1 MIPILP
7 YDAFL
12 RAVKQNANIDHVFL
26 LGAGA
31 SKSSGVPTASDCIWE
46 WKADLF
52 NSKNLN
58 SSNKYRDHNS
68 KETRE
73 VIQKWLDKEGCY
85 PPLNDPAEYSTY
97 AELAYPIAESRMQY
111 FKNICK
117 GKEPSIGYELL
128 CSMARVGMVRLVFTT
143 NFDGLI
149 VKTAHQTGVT
159 PIEITL
165 DTKDTIY
172 RPSSRD
178 ELLCVA
184 LHGDYKY
191 EQLKNT
197 SKELDNQQEDFSNA
211 LAHHLTDKH
220 LIVLG
225 YSGRDKSLM
234 DSLNKAYQERGG
246 GVLFWCGY
254 KDDRSQEVERLLKD
268 INENGRKAY
277 FISTE
282 DFDNTLIDL
291 AKYCFEDNEDFLQ
304 ILNRS
309 KIINSDDYKVSSIT
323 DEIGFTVKEKIPI
336 TDKIDVDTEVNK
348 LQPYASK
355 VAIANII
362 GSWNE
367 NSASDKVIISQLARE
382 EYSDWIPK
390 LRDVLHQPESPISL
404 KNGRWS
410 VTDRKAL
417 WQVLGPRLFD
427 ENLDVFKQCVVAVL
441 TERDPMFDLPP
452 EDRYAASIHGKVL
465 EHSQHLRKGLS
476 ESLALLGSYP
486 EALTNCSL
494 NKPETI
500 AVLAV
505 REILKNADWKLWGSL
520 NNLLPLF
527 AEAAP
532 NEFLNIVES
541 TLQQTPCPFDELFSQ
556 EGIGLTGGN
565 YITGLL
571 WALETLAWDEQFL
584 VRVSAI
590 LGELASHDP
599 GGNWTNRPSNSLT
612 TIFLPWLP
620 QTTASIEKRKV
631 ALQTIQ
637 KEVPEV
643 AWKLLLSLLPN
654 QQKASSGSYKPVW
667 RKTIPEDWT
676 KDVTKN
682 EYWEQVSFYA
692 DLAVEMAMNDIGNL
706 NELISYLDNL
716 PEPSFEKILKHL
728 SSEDILAKPENE
740 RLGLWTELT
749 EFTSRH
755 KRFADAKWALSP
767 DIVSK
772 IDEVAKALVPTNP
785 MNLHHRLFSGRD
797 FDLYEEKGD
806 WQEQQKQLEE
816 RRQQAIKDILE
827 YGEID
832 AVLQFAETVKS
843 SSNVGHSLGFVAKP
857 TIDTVILPSLL
868 ETEHKNLVQLASGYV
883 WARHRRQGW
892 AWVDNTDTTG
902 WSRSQIGQF
911 LAYLPFTEETW
922 KRANVLLDDSE
933 NEYWSKANV
942 NPYQADCELL
952 LAIDKLIEYGR
963 PNAAISCLYKILH
976 DKQPLDKA
984 RTVQALL
991 SAVSSGEP
999 SHTMGAYLIVEI
1011 IKALQD
1017 APDTD
1022 PDDLF
1027 RAEWAYLPLL
1037 DRHSGASPKLLENR
1051 LASDPDF
1058 FCEVIRLTYRSK
1070 KEPKS
1075 DKEPTEQ
1082 EKAIATNAW
1091 RLLHEWKTP
1100 PGMDSNGDFSESS
1113 FKQWLKSIKK
1123 ACTESGHVEVALSH
1137 VGNVLIYTPPD
1148 SDGFW
1153 INHAVAEALNSKDA
1167 DKMRNGFRIGIF
1179 NSRGVHMVDPTGKP
1193 EKELAAK
1200 YRKQA
1205 EEVENAGYQ
1214 RFAATLRDLADSYE
1228 REAERYT
1235 SSGWRNID

>member
-1 MIPILP
+1 MSPEPKQLSSSASTGGLGTHFENRVQASFVVLMLTGGFAPCLKTWPITKIKLQGR
-7 YDAFL
+7 YQNFDTDDL
-12 RAVKQNANIDHVFL
+12 IVYTKQPGTDRQAKL
-26 LGAGA
+26 LGQIKHTISLTKG
-31 SKSSGVPTASDCIWE
+31 
-46 WKADLF
+46 
-52 NSKNLN
+52 
-58 SSNKYRDHNS
+58 NKVFG
-68 KETRE
+68 E
-73 VIQKWLDKEGCY
+73 VIQAAWNDFNNKDDFTKGTDAIALICGPLSATDTDDVRALLRQAEHSEDASDFIKRVKLGKFTSDKQRDKLEVFEHHLKVANNNIDLTDDQLYRFLKSYRLLIYDLDIKGVTLSLLHSLIGQYSSANANALWTQVINKVEWESENAGFITIESI
-85 PPLNDPAEYSTY
+85 PENIRSAFEMRPTETTPSELSRIPLPREEIDWNQSQY
-97 AELAYPIAESRMQY
+97 ASELAIA
-111 FKNICK
+111 N
-117 GKEPSIGYELL
+117 LL
-128 CSMARVGMVRLVFTT
+128 GSWYKKSDA
-143 NFDGLI
+143 DI
-149 VKTAHQTGVT
+149 VIAG
-159 PIEITL
+159 
-165 DTKDTIY
+165 
-172 RPSSRD
+172 
-178 ELLCVA
+178 
-184 LHGDYKY
+184 
-191 EQLKNT
+191 QLA
-197 SKELDNQQEDFSNA
+197 QEDFS
-211 LAHHLTDKH
+211 T
-220 LIVLG
+220 
-225 YSGRDKSLM
+225 
-234 DSLNKAYQERGG
+234 
-246 GVLFWCGY
+246 W
-254 KDDRSQEVERLLKD
+254 
-268 INENGRKAY
+268 
-277 FISTE
+277 ISKFRE
-282 DFDNTLIDL
+282 I
-291 AKYCFEDNEDFLQ
+291 LQ
-304 ILNRS
+304 
-309 KIINSDDYKVSSIT
+309 
-323 DEIGFTVKEKIPI
+323 
-336 TDKIDVDTEVNK
+336 
-348 LQPYASK
+348 
-355 VAIANII
+355 
-362 GSWNE
+362 
-367 NSASDKVIISQLARE
+367 
-382 EYSDWIPK
+382 
-390 LRDVLHQPESPISL
+390 QPESPVAL
-404 KNGRWS
+404 KNGLWR
-410 VTDRKAL
+410 VGERKEL
-417 WQVLGPRLFD
+417 WQALGPRLFD
-427 ENLDVFKQCVVAVL
+427 ENLDIFKQCVVAVL
-441 TERDPMFDLPP
+441 TERDPMFDLLP

-476 ESLALLGSYP
+476 ESLALLGSHP
-486 EALTNCSL
+486 EALTNCSS
-494 NKPETI
+494 NKPGTI

-541 TLQQTPCPFDELFSQ
+541 TLQQPPCPFDELFSQ

-584 VRVSAI
+584 VRVSVI

-654 QQKASSGSYKPVW
+654 QQKVSGVSYKPVW

-692 DLAVEMAMNDIGNL
+692 DLAVEMAMNDIGKL

-728 SSEDILAKPENE
+728 SSEDILAKPEDE

-767 DIVSK
+767 NIVSK
-772 IDEVAKALVPTNP
+772 IDKVAKALVPTNP

-806 WQEQQKQLEE
+806 WKEQQKQLEE

-843 SSNVGHSLGFVAKP
+843 PLNVGHSLGFVAKP
-857 TIDTVILPSLL
+857 TIDIVILPSLL

-911 LAYLPFTEETW
+911 LAYLLFTEETW

-952 LAIDKLIEYGR
+952 LAIDKLIKYGR

-999 SHTMGAYLIVEI
+999 SHTMDTYHIVEI
-1011 IKALQD
+1011 IKALQN

-1027 RAEWAYLPLL
+1027 RVEWAYLPLL

-1058 FCEVIRLTYRSK
+1058 FCEVIRLMYRSK

-1082 EKAIATNAW
+1082 EKAIASNAW

-1100 PGMDSNGDFSESS
+1100 PGMDFNGDFSESS

-1123 ACTESGHVEVALSH
+1123 ACTESGHIEVALSH
-1137 VGNVLIYTPPD
+1137 VGNVLIYTPLD
-1148 SDGFW
+1148 SDGLW

-1167 DKMRNGFRIGIF
+1167 DEMRNGFRIGIF

-1193 EKELAAK
+1193 EKELAVK

-1228 REAERYT
+1228 REAERDGPR
-1235 SSGWRNID
+1235 GWGNNDE